1 MLNKQEFERLKKQY
15 PLFKFE
21 ILDKL
26 NGSGTE
32 TMRVS
37 YSGGSSQCFWLTQYG
52 TFPNDNY
59 ETLNHEHMEKSLAK
73 QLGEKYPDL
82 HFWING
88 HKDGISVHVSVNRG
102 DREGTGI
109 GGIDLTNE
117 KSHATMNY
125 WQSEALKSKQDGYF
139 FCSGHQK
146 AEPKEDYCYFYFM
159 GDYCK
164 KYAEE
169 NPEHRQM
176 AARERYN

>member
-1 MLNKQEFERLKKQY
+1 MDKRELERIKKQY
-15 PLFKFE
+15 PLFEFE

-26 NGSGTE
+26 NDSGTE

-37 YSGGSSQCFWLTQYG
+37 YSKGSSQCFWITKYG
-52 TFPNDNY
+52 ALPNDCYVN
-59 ETLNHEHMEKSLAK
+59 LNHEHMEKALAK
-73 QLGEKYPDL
+73 QLEGKYPDL
-82 HFWING
+82 HFWIHG

-109 GGIDLTNE
+109 GVIDLTNE

-125 WQSEALKSKQDGYF
+125 WQAEAVKSKKEGCF

-159 GDYCK
+159 GSYCK
-164 KYAEE
+164 KI
-169 NPEHRQM
+169 R
-176 AARERYN
+176 